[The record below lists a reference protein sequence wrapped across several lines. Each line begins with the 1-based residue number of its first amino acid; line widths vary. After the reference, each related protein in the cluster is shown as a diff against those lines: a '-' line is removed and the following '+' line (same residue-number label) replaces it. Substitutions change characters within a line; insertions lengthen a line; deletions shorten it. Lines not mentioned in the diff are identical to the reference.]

1 MTSALRALA
10 ALIAAP
16 AGVALAAQLIAQV
29 AAWRDE
35 RLRPLC
41 SADDPP
47 TPAARVRAVL
57 RETLLSLAALAAW
70 PLGAG
75 ASFGDGHRAVVLV
88 HGYASS
94 PASLWLL
101 ARRMRRDGW
110 TVSAPRL
117 GAWWHDLADVADR
130 LAEHLA
136 RLRQE
141 TTAGELAVVA
151 HGVGGL
157 AARAV
162 VQREG
167 ARSGVR
173 WLVTLGTPH
182 GGTLALPWLRL
193 GPFRD
198 DVRPGS
204 DALRS
209 LDATRLPTRTD
220 AVAIAS
226 PDDALLLP
234 PDASRWRD
242 ACNVSVEGSGHLG
255 LLVSGRVYELIAEN
269 LAADS
274 VPAARGRGD

>member
-1 MTSALRALA
+1 MTPALRALA
-10 ALIAAP
+10 ALVVAS
-16 AGVALAAQLIAQV
+16 AGGALAAQLIAQV
-29 AAWRDE
+29 AAWRDQ
-35 RLRPLC
+35 RARPTC

-47 TPAARVRAVL
+47 SLAVCARAVL

-75 ASFGDGHRAVVLV
+75 APSGDTRRAVVLV

-94 PASLWLL
+94 PASLRIL
-101 ARRMRRDGW
+101 AGRMRRDGW

-117 GAWWHDLADVADR
+117 GAWWHDLASVADR
-130 LAEHLA
+130 LAEHLE
-136 RLRQE
+136 RVRQE
-141 TTAGELAVVA
+141 TMAKELAVVA

-167 ARSGVR
+167 ARCGVR
-173 WLVTLGTPH
+173 WLITLGTPH

-204 DALRS
+204 RALRS
-209 LDATRLPTRTD
+209 LEATRLPARTD
-220 AVAIAS
+220 AVAITS

-255 LLVSGRVYELIAEN
+255 LLVSARVYELIVEN
-269 LAADS
+269 LAADP
-274 VPAARGRGD
+274 VPAARGHGE